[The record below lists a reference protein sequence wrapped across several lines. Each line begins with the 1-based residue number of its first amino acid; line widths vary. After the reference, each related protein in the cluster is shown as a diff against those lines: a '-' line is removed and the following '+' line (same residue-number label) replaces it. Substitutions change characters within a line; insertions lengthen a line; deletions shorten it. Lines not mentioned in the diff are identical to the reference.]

1 MMQAIVLLLL
11 ITLTHVSAFRPSP
24 TFKPASSELKM
35 IGGMF
40 QGMFGK
46 KDATVT
52 ESVYFDISIGGK
64 AAGRIEIG
72 LYGDV
77 VPKTVENFKQLC
89 TGKPGFGYKGSIFHR
104 VIPGFMCQGGD
115 FTNMNGTGGTTRGDG
130 NDAEFLTT
138 CPNIAN
144 IAFILSSFQA
154 SPFMDVSS
162 TTRILIWSTMDLE
175 LFRWQML
182 VPIPTVRKQSMFSS
196 LDARF

>member
-1 MMQAIVLLLL
+1 MKAISLLLL
-11 ITLTHVSAFRPSP
+11 FLIITLTTHVSSAFRPSP
-24 TFKPASSELKM
+24 TSSRSAASYSSSSSSSSELRM

-40 QGMFGK
+40 QSLFGK

-52 ESVYFDISIGGK
+52 ESVYFDIAIGGK

-115 FTNMNGTGGTTRGDG
+115 FTNMNGTGGT
-130 NDAEFLTT
+130 
-138 CPNIAN
+138 
-144 IAFILSSFQA
+144 
-154 SPFMDVSS
+154 
-162 TTRILIWSTMDLE
+162 
-175 LFRWQML
+175 
-182 VPIPTVRKQSMFSS
+182 
-196 LDARF
+196 